1 MTVQYAGDAI
11 VMGAN
16 DFITKT
22 DGVTW
27 GIKSRNI
34 AGFQTIFVVEFYG
47 NAWQSVHTLESEF
60 DVHFKNYD
68 NIFDYI
74 KAVIIP
80 ALNSW
85 LAKKFG
91 NNTSLTPFEQVDAAL
106 LGIKITKTADGS
118 YVASI

>member
-1 MTVQYAGDAI
+1 MTVQYAGDVI

-16 DFITKT
+16 DFISKT

-68 NIFDYI
+68 NIFEYI

-80 ALNSW
+80 ALNAW

-91 NNTSLTPFEQVDAAL
+91 SNTSLTPFEQVDAAL